1 MSYIQTLSGKKFNY
15 LTATIDDIDVE
26 DIATALSN
34 ICRFA
39 GHLPEFYS
47 VAQHSVLVSQIVP
60 PEFAFEALMHDAAEA
75 YCQDIPTPLKA
86 LLPDYQRMETYVD
99 GLIRFKFGISL
110 EQAAVVKYA
119 DLTMLAT
126 ERRDL
131 EIDDGSKWEI
141 LEGIPCS
148 DLVQVIP
155 LRPGQAYG
163 LFMNRFNELVAAP
176 MRRMKVKELV
186 AEAFASVDELPPK
199 HAPLMREVATRLEA
213 TFAALKESLVQ
224 LEQERKGKTP

>member
-47 VAQHSVLVSQIVP
+47 VAQHSVLASQIVP
-60 PEFAFEALMHDAAEA
+60 PEFAFEALMRRCGGILPRIFLPRSKSCYLTTNAWK
-75 YCQDIPTPLKA
+75 LMLMVLSA
-86 LLPDYQRMETYVD
+86 LNSV
-99 GLIRFKFGISL
+99 SS

-131 EIDDGSKWEI
+131 EIDDGSV
-141 LEGIPCS
+141 GNS
-148 DLVQVIP
+148 
-155 LRPGQAYG
+155 
-163 LFMNRFNELVAAP
+163 
-176 MRRMKVKELV
+176 RRY
-186 AEAFASVDELPPK
+186 
-199 HAPLMREVATRLEA
+199 
-213 TFAALKESLVQ
+213 SL
-224 LEQERKGKTP
+224 L